1 MREGT
6 ELDST
11 GVRWRVCDLVA
22 KPRAPVGRRT
32 HEGMQSRF
40 DLPMGNVPGQ
50 GGAWAGG
57 WRRNGQKAGGVNQ
70 GDLSAQ
76 EPNGWSPGRHPSTT
90 ATERAGVRAPR
101 VCAAQHTD
109 SPAPCMLDF
118 WLLAF
123 SNQPS
128 PHRDGRDWGLPVLA
142 LGVSTHAQSL

>member
-57 WRRNGQKAGGVNQ
+57 WRRNGPKAEGVNQ

-76 EPNGWSPGRHPSTT
+76 EPKGRSPGRHPRTT
-90 ATERAGVRAPR
+90 ATEWAGVRAPII
-101 VCAAQHTD
+101 A
-109 SPAPCMLDF
+109 MK
-118 WLLAF
+118 
-123 SNQPS
+123 
-128 PHRDGRDWGLPVLA
+128 GRNGPGAKGRRKVE
-142 LGVSTHAQSL
+142 T